1 MRLYVQD
8 KITNEI
14 VFIDDIANT
23 RKEISNKLG
32 STKIRINNQ
41 DYYVND
47 IKAMPDDSVA
57 IVTGIGGVIGLIGG
71 IPGLIAGSIIGGLLA
86 KNSDSNDKTKADIFN
101 KSKV

>member
-1 MRLYVQD
+1 MQD
-8 KITNEI
+8 KNTNEI
-14 VFIDDIANT
+14 IFIDDIANT

-32 STKIRINNQ
+32 STKIKINNQ
-41 DYYVND
+41 DYYVDD

-57 IVTGIGGVIGLIGG
+57 IVTGIGGLIGLIGG

-86 KNSDSNDKTKADIFN
+86 KNSDINDKNKADIFN